1 MHTSQKVKIRS
12 ATNKDQ
18 KQLANLIHFET
29 YVHRHLDWRPPLD
42 WIEHEPFLV
51 AEMDRKIIAALAC
64 PPDPPGVAWI
74 HLFATAATYSIE
86 PSWNLLWQGAHRRLA
101 EMGSVKWAA
110 AIPFWQWF
118 STLLRSSGFTETYR
132 VVMLTWDRGNKLPEP
147 PPSGAILRPMF
158 SDDIERVHQI
168 DSAAFVPIWRNSRD
182 ALELAY
188 KQASI
193 ATVAELEDQVVG
205 YQISTPT
212 PLGGHLARLAVLP
225 ELQGKNIGFN
235 LVSDVL
241 QQFDRRGAQRVTVNT
256 QIDNEVSL
264 ALYRKAGF
272 KTSDEEYPIY
282 QLEI

>member
-12 ATNKDQ
+12 ATNRDQ

-29 YVHRHLDWRPPLD
+29 YVHRHLDWRPPLE

-51 AEMDRKIIAALAC
+51 AEKDHKIIAALAC
-64 PPDPPGVAWI
+64 PPDPPDVAWI
-74 HLFATAATYSIE
+74 HLFATAATYSLE
-86 PSWNLLWQGAHRRLA
+86 PSWNLLWQGALRRLV
-101 EMGSVKWAA
+101 EMESVKWVA

-118 STLLRSSGFTETYR
+118 SNLLRFSGFKETYR
-132 VVMLTWDRGNKLPEP
+132 VVMLTWDRGNKLPDS
-147 PPSGAILRPMF
+147 PSTEATLRPMCL
-158 SDDIERVHQI
+158 DDIERVHLI

-193 ATVAELEDQVVG
+193 ATVAELEDQMVG

-225 ELQGKNIGFN
+225 ELQGKNIGFS
-235 LVSDVL
+235 LVSDML
-241 QQFDRRGAQRVTVNT
+241 QQFDRRGAQRITVNT
-256 QIDNEVSL
+256 QTDNEVSL